1 MGGGKKKMLPLNTV
15 RVKTKEL
22 DSEEMRFGESVGSNL
37 WFDFGSPWLSV
48 RCKEGLCVSL
58 GALPAALMNL
68 LRSWEWLM
76 HLFMEIEKKK
86 PKKQVAAKFTSS
98 NHFPSENKI
107 VLSAGAFV

>member
-1 MGGGKKKMLPLNTV
+1 MIWKKQKKWKGRKMGGGEKKMLPLNTV

-68 LRSWEWLM
+68 RRPWEWLM
-76 HLFMEIEKKK
+76 HLFMETEPSP
-86 PKKQVAAKFTSS
+86 PKKTKTGGC
-98 NHFPSENKI
+98 KI
-107 VLSAGAFV
+107 HL